1 MKVLLVDDE
10 KELVS
15 TLAERLS
22 LRDIE
27 ADWVTTGDAAI
38 KSVEL
43 KAYDVVVLDV
53 KMPKISGIELK
64 KKLEEKNPDLKYIFI
79 TGHGS
84 EDDFITASSET
95 GAEYYLVKPVNID
108 ELIRKMKEI
117 LLNPD
122 KRDSFQFKKE

>member
-27 ADWVTTGDAAI
+27 ADWVTTGEDAIINAES
-38 KSVEL
+38 KT
-43 KAYDVVVLDV
+43 YDIAVLDV
-53 KMPKISGIELK
+53 KMPKISGIELQK
-64 KKLEEKNPDLKYIFI
+64 ILEEKNPGLKYIFI

-84 EDDFITASSET
+84 EDDFMTASSET
-95 GAEYYLVKPVNID
+95 GPDYYLAKPVNID

-117 LLNPD
+117 LI
-122 KRDSFQFKKE
+122 KKEGL

>member
-22 LRDIE
+22 LRNIE
-27 ADWVTTGDAAI
+27 ADWVTTGEEAI

-43 KAYDVVVLDV
+43 KTYDVAVLDI
-53 KMPKISGIELK
+53 KMPRIGGIELK
-64 KKLEEKNPDLKYIFI
+64 KKLEEKNQDLKYIFI

-84 EDDFITASSET
+84 EDDFVTASSET
-95 GAEYYLVKPVNID
+95 GAGYYLVKPVNID

-122 KRDSFQFKKE
+122 KLTKKE

>member
-22 LRDIE
+22 LRNIE
-27 ADWVTTGDAAI
+27 ADWVTTGEDAV
-38 KSVEL
+38 KSVES
-43 KAYDVVVLDV
+43 KAYDVAVLDI
-53 KMPKISGIELK
+53 KMPRISGIELK
-64 KKLEEKNPDLKYIFI
+64 KKLEEKTPDLKYIFL

-84 EDDFITASSET
+84 EKDFIAASSET
-95 GAEYYLVKPVNID
+95 GSEYYLVKPVNID

-117 LLNPD
+117 LI
-122 KRDSFQFKKE
+122 KKEKV